1 MKLEQIRKKINK
13 IDHGIIRLL
22 ASRRAC
28 SVSVGK
34 YKKKNGLGIY
44 QPNRERE
51 IVLENSKLAKKL
63 SVDQN
68 LVTKIFRLIVKD
80 SRNIQKGI

>member
-13 IDHGIIRLL
+13 IDHEIIHLL
-22 ASRRAC
+22 ASRQAC
-28 SVSVGK
+28 SFAVGK
-34 YKKKNGLGIY
+34 YKKKNGLKIY
-44 QPNRERE
+44 QPKREQE
-51 IVLENSKLAKKL
+51 MLVKNSKLAKKFN
-63 SVDQN
+63 VDQN